1 MEAFSAALKVFLEK
15 HFIPTILALVVGVIA
30 FYFTPDDNAVLIKLG
45 REWYVLLLAGI
56 AFLVITLIVKIYHV
70 IQKRLYYISLRKNN
84 EEYDQKKVERNIRLL
99 WDRVDTFS
107 IEDRK
112 LLEQFL
118 ATDNSP
124 IERGGYY
131 YCSYESLLGSDWVK
145 SRQVNGKN
153 GFCTQYIL
161 DDQIFQCLKYSK
173 EKYGRIGNFKEE
185 V

>member
-1 MEAFSAALKVFLEK
+1 MEAFSTALKVFLEK

-30 FYFTPDDNAVLIKLG
+30 FYFTPDDNAVLMKLG
-45 REWYVLLLAGI
+45 REWYVLLLAGV
-56 AFLVITLIVKIYHV
+56 AFLVITLIVKLYHS
-70 IQKRLYYISLRKNN
+70 IQERRYYRSLRKSNKEN
-84 EEYDQKKVERNIRLL
+84 EQKIAERNIRLL
-99 WDRVDTFS
+99 WDCVDSFS
-107 IEDRK
+107 VEDRK

-124 IERGGYY
+124 VERGGYY
-131 YCSYESLLGSDWVK
+131 HCSYESLLGSDWVK
-145 SRQVNGKN
+145 SRQINGKN